1 MKTSVSKEKFACL
14 RSRWLCGHNF
24 WTLRSNIFVKN
35 EKMSQN
41 HFCLF
46 IWGLGWLKRFDLGP
60 HMKRQKRWCKIFRF
74 RKAIKL
80 QSLKIMCPSSRSI
93 FSLDEEVFMFLNY
106 CYWVCKHTQVLNQ
119 LGPYY
124 SLKICE
130 KSFQKCS
137 RSHCCV
143 CIVNNYTDMASV

>member
-1 MKTSVSKEKFACL
+1 
-14 RSRWLCGHNF
+14 
-24 WTLRSNIFVKN
+24 
-35 EKMSQN
+35 
-41 HFCLF
+41 
-46 IWGLGWLKRFDLGP
+46 
-60 HMKRQKRWCKIFRF
+60 
-74 RKAIKL
+74 
-80 QSLKIMCPSSRSI
+80 
-93 FSLDEEVFMFLNY
+93 MFLNY

-143 CIVNNYTDMASV
+143 CIVNNYTDMASVSSRTSPKRVRVVNYYSTVCEYAIIKHFKIKFVVTVLLSLVFLFQK